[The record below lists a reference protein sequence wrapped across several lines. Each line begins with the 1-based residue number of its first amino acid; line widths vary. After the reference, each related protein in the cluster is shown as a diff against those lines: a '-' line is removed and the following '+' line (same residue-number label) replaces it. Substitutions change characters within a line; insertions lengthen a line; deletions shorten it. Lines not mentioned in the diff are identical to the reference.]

1 MLAEPAG
8 QELIDPPGGGAIAA
22 AAASWPRPGTL
33 TSWRF
38 RRRGGDG
45 RDHAA
50 VLGYLQHIAV
60 LYP

>member
-8 QELIDPPGGGAIAA
+8 QELIDPPGGGGIAA

-33 TSWRF
+33 ASCRF
-38 RRRGGDG
+38 RRRRGDG
-45 RDHAA
+45 SDHATM
-50 VLGYLQHIAV
+50 LGYLQHIAV